1 MTDGSSEKVTDRT
14 KKLVEQI
21 CSLQS
26 EKATLTAQL
35 MTLQAN
41 LDAHKG
47 RKDKEVKELK
57 VTNEKVLKEKGEL
70 EEKIFKMQATK
81 VIYIII
87 VVYNKM
93 YHYYYFYS
101 ELSVT
106 TGISRKEF
114 VNNYYITPVF

>member
-1 MTDGSSEKVTDRT
+1 MSSEKVTNRT

-26 EKATLTAQL
+26 EKATLTSQM
-35 MTLQAN
+35 MTLQAK

-47 RKDKEVKELK
+47 RQDKEVKELK

-81 VIYIII
+81 VSYIIL
-87 VVYNKM
+87 VVYNKI
-93 YHYYYFYS
+93 YHYYYYYYS

-106 TGISRKEF
+106 TGISRK
-114 VNNYYITPVF
+114 VFSS